1 MTSEAADSPRPPAV
15 APADADRSLRDADLV
30 EVVRAAVRGAAAKTL
45 EETVVLDVGD
55 LLGIT
60 DYFVVTSGR
69 SSRQVRT
76 IAEEV
81 ERAAQI
87 QAGRGPAR
95 VEGLADASWALLDF
109 DDVVVHVFDEAARG
123 YYDLE
128 RLWADAPRLAWSER
142 RLSRR

>member
-1 MTSEAADSPRPPAV
+1 ML
-15 APADADRSLRDADLV
+15 ADA
-30 EVVRAAVRGAAAKTL
+30 AAEKTT
-45 EETVVLDVGD
+45 EDTVVLEVGA
-55 LLGIT
+55 LLSIT

-69 SSRQVRT
+69 SGRQVRT

-81 ERAAQI
+81 ERAARLR
-87 QAGRGPAR
+87 AGRRPAR

-128 RLWADAPRLAWSER
+128 RLWADAPRLARLER
-142 RLSRR
+142 RLSLR